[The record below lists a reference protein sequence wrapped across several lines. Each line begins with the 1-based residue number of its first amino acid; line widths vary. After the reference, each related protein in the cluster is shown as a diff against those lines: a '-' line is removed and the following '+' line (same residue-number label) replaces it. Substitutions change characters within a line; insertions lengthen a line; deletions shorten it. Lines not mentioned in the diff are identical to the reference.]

1 MNSDQF
7 HQAARE
13 AVPGVWLKTA
23 IEQTTGD
30 GSMIYCCVTVE
41 GDEVCRA
48 SSPDPSEA
56 IRKLV
61 AERARNRAEKIEAAK
76 KLLDSIG

>member
-48 SSPDPSEA
+48 SSPDPAEA
-56 IRKLV
+56 IRKLI
-61 AERARNRAEKIEAAK
+61 AERQATRAEKIQAAK
-76 KLLDSIG
+76 TLLDSIG